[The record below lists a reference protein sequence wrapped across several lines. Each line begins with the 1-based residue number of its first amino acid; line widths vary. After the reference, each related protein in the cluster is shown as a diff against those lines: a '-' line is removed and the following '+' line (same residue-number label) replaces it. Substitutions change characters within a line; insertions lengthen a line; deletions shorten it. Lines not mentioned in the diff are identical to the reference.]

1 MRRNK
6 WVGFADLYLFQCQTQ
21 SKTDDD
27 IDIQVYTELIKL
39 DSKLGTTATNQL
51 FNSVR
56 YLLGL
61 DFIKVR
67 IPSGVVIIKSFSVDK
82 YEEG

>member
-1 MRRNK
+1 M
-6 WVGFADLYLFQCQTQ
+6 YLFQCQKQ